1 MPSLTLR
8 DIPAELH
15 DKLRA
20 EAEAH
25 GRSLNKEILLRLK
38 VSLMQR
44 PARGAREILAA
55 SDRVRR
61 RLKGVWLDDR
71 TLDSARREGRP

>member
-1 MPSLTLR
+1 MPNLTLR
-8 DIPAELH
+8 GVPDDLH
-15 DKLRA
+15 ERLRA

-44 PARGAREILAA
+44 PGPSARELLAS

-61 RLKGVWLDDR
+61 RLRGVWLDDR
-71 TLDSARREGRP
+71 ALESARREGRS

>member
-1 MPSLTLR
+1 MPNITLR
-8 DIPAELH
+8 DIPTELH
-15 DKLRA
+15 KKLRA
-20 EAEAH
+20 EAEVH

-44 PARGAREILAA
+44 PARSASEILAA

-61 RLKGVWLDDR
+61 RLKGVWLDDA
-71 TLDSARREGRP
+71 TLEAARREGRP